1 MSIFSTGR
9 PASANTT
16 DNRLARLLG
25 WNPYRSS
32 TVAAPVSNTVVAPV
46 DDAGRTRPW
55 SWNPYRKD
63 ARQIERQ
70 GEREGYGKG
79 RRDEHRVMTRQARRN
94 RHPILGFVVFLAAV
108 AGVGFLGLAYEG
120 GSFSAGGAMVDH
132 QVAEWRADVLG
143 PVINAGDQSGKAL
156 QDAGKTISTKSQQLA
171 QPAG

>member
-1 MSIFSTGR
+1 MSIFTLGR
-9 PASANTT
+9 PASANPTT
-16 DNRLARLLG
+16 SRVPRWLSWNPYRANAVVAPTTRVVDDAAPARTWG
-25 WNPYRSS
+25 WNPYR
-32 TVAAPVSNTVVAPV
+32 N
-46 DDAGRTRPW
+46 
-55 SWNPYRKD
+55 D

-79 RRDEHRVMTRQARRN
+79 RRDEHRVMARQARRN
-94 RHPILGFVVFLAAV
+94 RHPVLGFVVLLAAV

-143 PVINAGDQSGKAL
+143 PVSNAGAQSGKAL